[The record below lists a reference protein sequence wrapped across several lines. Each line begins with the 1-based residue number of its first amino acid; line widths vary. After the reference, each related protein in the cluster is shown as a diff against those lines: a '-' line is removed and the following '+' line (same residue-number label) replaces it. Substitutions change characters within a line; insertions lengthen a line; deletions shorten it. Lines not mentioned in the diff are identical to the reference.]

1 MQFQLR
7 EVALVSVWNEG
18 VFGLSEGTLEG
29 LVRVLDTFDFA
40 VLVITPDDVI
50 WSRETRAQAPRDNV
64 MFELGLFMGRL
75 GPARTFV
82 VCSDA
87 PDLKLPSDLAGVTTA
102 RFNAA
107 DAVEHLEAALGPCAF
122 LIRQAIKRL
131 GRSGGKKHAQ
141 AAVSLLERGKP
152 IDVGYRYSS
161 RAKTPSKG
169 VWRTTWK
176 HLFEAMAPYMVTPN
190 QKWSLEEQLRSEI
203 MDMLREEAVKPG
215 EDYDFRLS
223 EATSNEIKVRFL
235 ALGLIEVGQTEHGH
249 ETWVLSEAGRALL
262 VALDEERQRT
272 EHPELGS
279 RRVSSPPS
287 ERTGDSRHK
296 GRRLTKS

>member
-1 MQFQLR
+1 MSETERLRVFVGSSREGLEIAQVMQFQLR
-7 EVALVSVWNEG
+7 DVALVSVWNEG

-40 VLVITPDDVI
+40 VLIITPDDVI

-64 MFELGLFMGRL
+64 MFEVGLFMGRL

-107 DAVEHLEAALGPCAF
+107 DAIEHLEAALGPCAF

-141 AAVSLLERGKP
+141 AAASFLE
-152 IDVGYRYSS
+152 
-161 RAKTPSKG
+161 
-169 VWRTTWK
+169 
-176 HLFEAMAPYMVTPN
+176 
-190 QKWSLEEQLRSEI
+190 
-203 MDMLREEAVKPG
+203 
-215 EDYDFRLS
+215 
-223 EATSNEIKVRFL
+223 
-235 ALGLIEVGQTEHGH
+235 
-249 ETWVLSEAGRALL
+249 
-262 VALDEERQRT
+262 
-272 EHPELGS
+272 
-279 RRVSSPPS
+279 
-287 ERTGDSRHK
+287 
-296 GRRLTKS
+296 